1 MSRSQPEKVT
11 WAERACRSLIGLAS
25 GLVPT
30 ARRSAWR
37 EEWEA
42 EVWYHLRKRGGPAA
56 VWGVGSVIRCLGAF
70 PHALWIRGEGWSMAI
85 LWQSARL
92 AARRLWRD
100 PAFSVPVVAVI
111 GLAVAATATIFSS
124 YEAVVLRALPYDE
137 PSELLSVW
145 AEHEERGWYQE
156 YVAPANLFDWRE
168 SVDAFEDVAAY
179 GDFSW
184 EQIVTEGGEVEV
196 VEAGPV
202 SGNLF
207 EVLGVPALLGRVFR
221 PEETWSDAE
230 PVVMLS
236 HGFWLRRYG
245 ADPGVIGSRIDLS
258 GLSYEIVGVMPRDFR
273 YLAPD
278 KELWIP
284 FRWDPAS
291 RGDAF
296 FRRAHQVRAVA
307 RLSPDAS
314 VEDAAVQLR
323 SVAERLASE
332 YPATNDGLSA
342 GITPLREYLVGGR
355 DMTLRA
361 LLGAVVILL
370 LAACVNVG
378 HLVLMRW
385 TRRRREV
392 GIRKALGAGPGALV
406 RDAALENVLLS
417 VLGAGVGVAGSLFGM
432 KVLARL
438 APPELLA
445 SAELR
450 VSGPLLAMSA
460 AIMGLAALGFTFL
473 PARATAGVSAAGFAD
488 QKVRS
493 EVGVRRSA
501 AIQSFVVLQIALSS
515 VLIFSAVLLARS
527 FVVLRSVDTGFTS
540 AGVLTFAVPFPD
552 ASDETSE
559 QRARTARQIT
569 RDVGDLPGVTA
580 TGAVRR
586 LPVIGNGWTSFFTVE
601 GASPDAQSFEI
612 VHRGADSGYFET
624 MRVPIHRGRLLR
636 TDEGDALL
644 VNETFARRAFG
655 DEDPIGRRIAFT
667 EEPSQTTLWWRIVGV
682 VGDERQNGL
691 RSAARPEVFT
701 GYSFDTP
708 STLRFVVRTSGDPI
722 NLVPQVRSVLRAVDA
737 SLPMDEIA
745 TLEDIVSRSLA
756 EERFLAILAGAFAFL
771 AALLAVVGV
780 YGVTAQ
786 LAHGWRREFAVRI
799 AVGAAPSSLF
809 AIVVS
814 RAAALVVGGL
824 LLGGFGAL
832 AMARVVEALLFETS
846 ASDPKLV
853 LAAAALVAVTGIA
866 AAVPSAVRAMRTDP
880 ARSLAG

>member
-1 MSRSQPEKVT
+1 
-11 WAERACRSLIGLAS
+11 
-25 GLVPT
+25 
-30 ARRSAWR
+30 
-37 EEWEA
+37 
-42 EVWYHLRKRGGPAA
+42 
-56 VWGVGSVIRCLGAF
+56 
-70 PHALWIRGEGWSMAI
+70 
-85 LWQSARL
+85 
-92 AARRLWRD
+92 
-100 PAFSVPVVAVI
+100 
-111 GLAVAATATIFSS
+111 
-124 YEAVVLRALPYDE
+124 
-137 PSELLSVW
+137 
-145 AEHEERGWYQE
+145 
-156 YVAPANLFDWRE
+156 
-168 SVDAFEDVAAY
+168 
-179 GDFSW
+179 
-184 EQIVTEGGEVEV
+184 
-196 VEAGPV
+196 
-202 SGNLF
+202 
-207 EVLGVPALLGRVFR
+207 
-221 PEETWSDAE
+221 
-230 PVVMLS
+230 
-236 HGFWLRRYG
+236 
-245 ADPGVIGSRIDLS
+245 
-258 GLSYEIVGVMPRDFR
+258 
-273 YLAPD
+273 
-278 KELWIP
+278 
-284 FRWDPAS
+284 
-291 RGDAF
+291 
-296 FRRAHQVRAVA
+296 
-307 RLSPDAS
+307 LSPDAS

-552 ASDETSE
+552 ASDERSE

-612 VHRGADSGYFET
+612 VHRGADTGYFET

-644 VNETFARRAFG
+644 VNET
-655 DEDPIGRRIAFT
+655 
-667 EEPSQTTLWWRIVGV
+667 S
-682 VGDERQNGL
+682 
-691 RSAARPEVFT
+691 
-701 GYSFDTP
+701 
-708 STLRFVVRTSGDPI
+708 
-722 NLVPQVRSVLRAVDA
+722 
-737 SLPMDEIA
+737 
-745 TLEDIVSRSLA
+745 
-756 EERFLAILAGAFAFL
+756 
-771 AALLAVVGV
+771 
-780 YGVTAQ
+780 
-786 LAHGWRREFAVRI
+786 
-799 AVGAAPSSLF
+799 
-809 AIVVS
+809 
-814 RAAALVVGGL
+814 AAALSVMRTRSDVGSRSPKSHRRRRC
-824 LLGGFGAL
+824 GGGSL
-832 AMARVVEALLFETS
+832 ASWETS
-846 ASDPKLV
+846 A
-853 LAAAALVAVTGIA
+853 
-866 AAVPSAVRAMRTDP
+866 RTDFAPRPGPRSSRATASTLLVPFASSYALPAIPSISCHRSGACFAQSTRACRWTRSRLSRTSFPDPWRRSVSWRFSP
-880 ARSLAG
+880 ARSRSSPPFSPSLASMA